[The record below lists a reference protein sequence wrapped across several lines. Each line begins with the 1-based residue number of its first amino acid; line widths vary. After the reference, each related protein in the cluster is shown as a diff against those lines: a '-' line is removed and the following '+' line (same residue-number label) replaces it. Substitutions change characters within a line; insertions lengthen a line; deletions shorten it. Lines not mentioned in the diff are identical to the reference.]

1 VSPARDALRDKYAR
15 LVSLREERLA
25 GADASGAALRQ
36 LATAFP
42 GALRELDRAPLSEL
56 RARLALLSGDA
67 PLPAW
72 AAPSHDFHTLL
83 RLAQGIRRA
92 AGRERNPIAGLAALR
107 RSGEPSDLLVPV
119 LRPPAGR
126 LTQWACEEV
135 GRRYGLV
142 REQVEELLFGHLR
155 LPGP

>member
-15 LVSLREERLA
+15 LVALREERLR
-25 GADASGAALRQ
+25 GGGPSNAALQQ
-36 LATAFP
+36 LAAAFP
-42 GALRELDRAPLSEL
+42 GALRELDRAPLTEL

-67 PLPAW
+67 PLPPW
-72 AAPSHDFHTLL
+72 AAPSYDFHALL

-92 AGRERNPIAGLAALR
+92 AGPQRNPIAALAALR
-107 RSGEPSDLLVPV
+107 ASEEPSDLLVPV
-119 LRPPAGR
+119 LCPPAGR
-126 LTQWACEEV
+126 LSLWACEEV
-135 GRRYGLV
+135 GRRHGLV